1 MKTTPIY
8 IKKLS
13 LENIRTFGDV
23 ELDFEN
29 EDGTLPQWTIILGD
43 NGIGKSTLLHS
54 VAWMKPLFLY
64 EKDNKI
70 INYEPSPFITNE
82 ENERFIG
89 LVSKSNDAYKFGSK
103 IEANFQSNKALK
115 SKSIAGKD
123 NICNTSVDFK
133 INEIDEL
140 VDVKFDLKT
149 TKENNFHNNEVIIY
163 AYSAS
168 RILGNLNI
176 FDPQMEDM
184 IPDFINEKTI
194 LYDAEQ
200 ILININHGLLGAKGL
215 EKKRYIEYNNKVKE
229 MLVSLLPDV
238 TRVNDILV
246 IAPRLV
252 NKRMKE
258 SEVLITTKHGKKI
271 PLNDFSL
278 GYKNAVYWSMDLS
291 WRLFNHYPESENA
304 LEEPAIVLIDELDL
318 HLHPIWQIEIIK
330 NLSKHFPNIQFIAT
344 AHSPLLV
351 QSDTKANFAVLK
363 FNDDTESVE
372 IMNEPVGIDGWRV
385 DQILTSDYFGLN
397 STRGPEYDKLLKKR
411 SILIAKKSLTPK
423 ERKELQNI
431 TEELSQYSSG
441 ETPAEMADKKLIREK
456 IADFKKSGKVI
467 KI

>member
-8 IKKLS
+8 NKELS
-13 LENIRTFGDV
+13 LKNIRTFGDV
-23 ELDFEN
+23 KLKFEN

-70 INYEPSPFITNE
+70 SNYIPSPFITDE
-82 ENERFIG
+82 ENDRFIG
-89 LVSKSNDAYKFGSK
+89 LVSKNKDAYKAGSN
-103 IEANFQSNKALK
+103 ITASYQSNKFLK
-115 SKSIAGKD
+115 SKIITAKD
-123 NICNTSVDFK
+123 DLLTSLVDFK
-133 INEIDEL
+133 INEDEEL
-140 VDVKFDLKT
+140 LDVNFDLKT
-149 TKENNFHNNEVIIY
+149 TKGSSFRNNEVLIY

-168 RILGNLNI
+168 RTLGNLNI
-176 FDPQMEDM
+176 FEPEMENM

-200 ILININHGLLGAKGL
+200 ILINIHHGLLGAKGI
-215 EKKRYIEYNNKVKE
+215 EKKRYKNYNDKVKE
-229 MLVSLLPDV
+229 MLVSLLPEV
-238 TRVNDILV
+238 KHVNDILV

-291 WRLFNHYPESENA
+291 WRLFNHYSESKNA
-304 LEEPAIVLIDELDL
+304 LEEPAIVLIDEIDL
-318 HLHPIWQIEIIK
+318 HLHPKWQLEIID
-330 NLSKHFPNIQFIAT
+330 NLSKHFPSIQFIAT

-351 QSDTKANFAVLK
+351 QSDTEANFAVLK
-363 FNDDTESVE
+363 FNDDTENVG
-372 IMNEPVGIDGWRV
+372 IMNEPVGVDGWRV

-411 SILIAKKSLTPK
+411 SILIAKKSLKPE
-423 ERKELQNI
+423 ERKELENI
-431 TEELSQYSSG
+431 TEELSQYPSG
-441 ETPAEMADKKLIREK
+441 ETPAEMEDKKLIREK
-456 IADFKKSGKVI
+456 IADFKKSGKFI